1 MKVYRIAKKKHRV
14 NDLSGTGAYNEGGRW
29 NSPGTYALYT
39 SEHRSLAA
47 LEVLVHVDETELPP
61 NLFIM
66 TIDISEQSPV
76 YEMPD
81 DQLPADWRIPG
92 NLALQIIGDQIFR
105 ENNYLAIKARSAVL
119 PQEYNY
125 ILNPLFPG
133 FYELVKITEV
143 FDYEIDKRLL

>member
-1 MKVYRIAKKKHRV
+1 MIVYRIAKRKTRT

-39 SEHRSLAA
+39 SENRSLAA
-47 LEVLVHVDETELPP
+47 LEVLVHVDESELPP

-66 TIDISEQSPV
+66 TIEINEKSPV
-76 YEMPD
+76 YEMRD

-92 NLALQIIGDQIFR
+92 NLALQAIGDQIFR
-105 ENNYLAIKARSAVL
+105 NNHYLAIKARSAVL

-133 FYELVKITEV
+133 FYSLVKVIDV
-143 FDYEIDKRLL
+143 SDYEADKRLL

>member
-1 MKVYRIAKKKHRV
+1 MKVYRIAKKKYSA
-14 NDLSGTGAYNEGGRW
+14 NDFSGTGAYNEGGRW

-39 SEHRSLAA
+39 SENRSLAA
-47 LEVLVHVDETELPP
+47 LEVLVHLDEAELPP

-66 TIDISEQSPV
+66 TIEISEKSLV

-81 DQLPADWRIPG
+81 DKLPKDWRIPG
-92 NLALQIIGDQIFR
+92 NLALQTIGDQIFR
-105 ENNYLAIKARSAVL
+105 ENNHLAIKARSAVL

-133 FYELVKITEV
+133 FYDLVKVAEV
-143 FDYEIDKRLL
+143 SDYEVDKRLL

>member
-1 MKVYRIAKKKHRV
+1 MEVYRIAKKKHLA

-29 NSPGTYALYT
+29 NSPGTFAVYT
-39 SEHRSLAA
+39 SENRSLAA
-47 LEVLVHVDETELPP
+47 LEILVHVDEAELPP

-66 TIDISEQSPV
+66 TIEISNESPV

-81 DQLPADWRIPG
+81 DQRPTDWRIPG
-92 NLALQIIGDQIFR
+92 NLALQTIGDQIFR

-133 FYELVKITEV
+133 FHDLVKITEV
-143 FDYEIDKRLL
+143 SGYEVDKRLL